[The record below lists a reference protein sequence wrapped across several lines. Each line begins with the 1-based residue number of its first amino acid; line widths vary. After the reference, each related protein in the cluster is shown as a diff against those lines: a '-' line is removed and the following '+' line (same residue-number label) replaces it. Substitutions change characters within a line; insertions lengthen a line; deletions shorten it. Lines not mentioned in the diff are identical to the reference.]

1 MARTVMTSS
10 LILGEQK
17 HYNPGGL
24 HWQRAEEILL
34 DQRIFEY
41 LEAMAA
47 LCCIPATL
55 S

>member
-10 LILGEQK
+10 LILGKQK
-17 HYNPGGL
+17 HYNRGGF
-24 HWQRAEEILL
+24 HWRKPEEILL
-34 DQRIFEY
+34 DQHIFEY